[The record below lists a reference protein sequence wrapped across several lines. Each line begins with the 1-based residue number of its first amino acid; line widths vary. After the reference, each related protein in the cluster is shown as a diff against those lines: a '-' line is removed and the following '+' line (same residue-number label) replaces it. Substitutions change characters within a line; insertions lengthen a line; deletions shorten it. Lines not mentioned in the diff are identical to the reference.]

1 MANILLAARGT
12 TPPLTVGVNWVST
25 FVKRRD
31 ELRSRFSKRYDYQ
44 RALNEDPKA
53 IKEWF
58 LMVQR
63 AIEENGIQPEDIYN
77 FDETGFAMG
86 LISSQKVVTR
96 AEYYGRRSILQPG
109 NREWVTAIETICA
122 DGYSLPPCIIFKG
135 QVYIAGWFES
145 NLPGDWR
152 IEVSNNGWTTDA
164 IGLRWLQKI
173 FIPYTTSRVR
183 GRFRLLILDG
193 HGSHLTPQFDRICAE
208 NDIIPLCMPS
218 HSSHLLQPLDVG
230 CFAVLKRAYGRF
242 VSDLART
249 GYNHIDKLDFLA
261 DYPRARLEAFQPN
274 IVQSSFAA
282 TGIVPVSAERVL
294 SKLNISLRTPSPPSS
309 RPSSRSSQF
318 TPKTPRTVA
327 QLQKQAKMM
336 KDLIDRRSKS
346 PPSPLKLVVDQI
358 LKGHY
363 QALHHTALLV
373 KENADLRAANE
384 KKRQKRTRST
394 RQIAHEGGLSIEE
407 GLQLAQQ
414 PIQPVEADEVV
425 SHEEVDLPNQP
436 IQPAR
441 RAPPT
446 CSGCGRIGHR
456 ITSCK
461 NRII

>member
-1 MANILLAARGT
+1 
-12 TPPLTVGVNWVST
+12 
-25 FVKRRD
+25 
-31 ELRSRFSKRYDYQ
+31 
-44 RALNEDPKA
+44 
-53 IKEWF
+53 
-58 LMVQR
+58 
-63 AIEENGIQPEDIYN
+63 
-77 FDETGFAMG
+77 
-86 LISSQKVVTR
+86 
-96 AEYYGRRSILQPG
+96 
-109 NREWVTAIETICA
+109 
-122 DGYSLPPCIIFKG
+122 
-135 QVYIAGWFES
+135 
-145 NLPGDWR
+145 
-152 IEVSNNGWTTDA
+152 
-164 IGLRWLQKI
+164 
-173 FIPYTTSRVR
+173 
-183 GRFRLLILDG
+183 
-193 HGSHLTPQFDRICAE
+193 
-208 NDIIPLCMPS
+208 MPS

-249 GYNHIDKLDFLA
+249 GYNHIDKLDFLT
-261 DYPRARLEAFQPN
+261 DYPRARIEAFQPN

-282 TGIVPVSAERVL
+282 TGIVPVNADRVL

-394 RQIAHEGGLSIEE
+394 MRIAHEGGLSIEE

-446 CSGCGRIGHR
+446 CSGCGQIGHR